1 MLGPVLKVF
10 KALNSNARPWQLS
23 LGVVFGMI
31 VGLTPLSS
39 LHNLVV
45 VFLAFIINLNIGLMI
60 LSFAFFSGVAYLLDP
75 LFHSLGY
82 SVLTAGA
89 LNDFWTQ
96 FFSCP
101 VFLLGKLNNSIVMGS
116 LLASLA
122 LAAPVFFL
130 FNGVVGQY
138 RDKIQGWLNKY
149 PVLGSLKIAKL
160 YETLMG
166 GKS

>member
-23 LGVVFGMI
+23 LGVVFGML

-39 LHNLVV
+39 PHNLVV
-45 VFLAFIINLNIGLMI
+45 VFLAFIINLNLGLMI

-82 SVLTAGA
+82 GVLTAEG
-89 LNDFWTQ
+89 LNDFWTR

-116 LLASLA
+116 LLVSLA
-122 LAAPVFFL
+122 LAVPVFLL
-130 FNGVVGQY
+130 FNVVVSQY
-138 RDKIQGWLNKY
+138 REQIQARLKKY
-149 PVLGSLKIAKL
+149 PILGSLKIVKL

-166 GKS
+166 GRS